1 MEEKLLAIVAR
12 IENAPIGNSD
22 KDHLYVQVRHAL
34 QAAVAPVLV
43 SHLPK
48 DKLRELTHNLSSIT
62 LDRYIQFIAGAV
74 NAEGVMEEIEASMM
88 SVLGAI
94 DAVLLES
101 GV

>member
-1 MEEKLLAIVAR
+1 MEEKLRELVAR
-12 IENAPIGNSD
+12 IEIAPLENSD

-34 QAAVAPVLV
+34 QAAVIPVLV

-62 LDRYIQFIAGAV
+62 LDRYIQFIADTV
-74 NAEGVMEEIEASMM
+74 NADGVMEEIEAAMI
-88 SVLGAI
+88 SVLETI
-94 DAVLLES
+94 DAALLES